1 MGLFSKLFN
10 KNSEKT
16 FENVSEEVLMI
27 SNQNGRIENPTK
39 DDLKKYLDLLFE
51 EKGDQF
57 ITLSLETA
65 KNSVRFMQA
74 TYIGNDL
81 IVQLGLENNNK
92 IKLVEKKFNSS
103 KECIIAF
110 YQFLDYGF
118 VDDVELYEPVKF

>member
-39 DDLKKYLDLLFE
+39 DDLKNYLDLLFE

-57 ITLSLETA
+57 ITLSLEAA

-92 IKLVEKKFNSS
+92 ITQKDLESLMTS
-103 KECIIAF
+103 
-110 YQFLDYGF
+110 FLM
-118 VDDVELYEPVKF
+118 

>member
-1 MGLFSKLFN
+1 MGLFSKLFSR
-10 KNSEKT
+10 KSEPT
-16 FENVSEEVLMI
+16 FENVNEEVLMI

-39 DDLKKYLDLLFE
+39 EDLKKYLDILFE

-57 ITLSLETA
+57 ITLSLEA
-65 KNSVRFMQA
+65 ARNSVRFMQA
-74 TYIGNDL
+74 TYIGDDL
-81 IVQLGLENNNK
+81 IVQLGLENNKK
-92 IKLVEKKFNSS
+92 IKLVEKKFNTS

>member
-10 KNSEKT
+10 KKSEKT

-39 DDLKKYLDLLFE
+39 DDLKNYLDLLFE

-57 ITLSLETA
+57 ITLSLEA
-65 KNSVRFMQA
+65 ARNSVRFMQA

-92 IKLVEKKFNSS
+92 IKLVEKKFNTS
-103 KECIIAF
+103 KECTIAF

>member
-10 KNSEKT
+10 KKSEKT

-39 DDLKKYLDLLFE
+39 DDLKNYLDLLFE

-57 ITLSLETA
+57 ITLSLEAA

-110 YQFLDYGF
+110 YQFFDYGF